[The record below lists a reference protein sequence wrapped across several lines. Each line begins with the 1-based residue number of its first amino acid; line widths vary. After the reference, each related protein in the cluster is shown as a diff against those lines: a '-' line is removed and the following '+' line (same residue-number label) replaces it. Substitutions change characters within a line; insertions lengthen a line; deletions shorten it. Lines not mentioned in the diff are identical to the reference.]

1 MLSFRQAL
9 SVSSFTIVKSL
20 FISSSLSSIKVVS
33 CAYLKLL
40 IFPVAI
46 LILACHSPSLAFSM
60 MYSAYKLYKQHDS
73 LYYLVLFSHFWTSLM
88 FPSSSHCCWLIHIQV
103 SLEIGKAIQYSD
115 ILKNFPQFVVI
126 HTVKGFTIVNESGK
140 KNFFFWNSLISPWSI
155 ECWQF
160 DLVHLTFVNHAYTS
174 GSCRILY
181 RWIPIWRMLTCS
193 HVKWAQQYS
202 SLNILCQCPCKGLKW
217 KLTFSSS
224 LATAEF
230 SKVSDTRLA
239 AL

>member
-140 KNFFFWNSLISPWSI
+140 KIFFFLEFPYFSMIHWM
-155 ECWQF
+155 
-160 DLVHLTFVNHAYTS
+160 LTIWS
-174 GSCRILY
+174 GSSAFCKSCLY
-181 RWIPIWRMLTCS
+181 FWKLSDHVPLDPNLKDVNLLTCEMS
-193 HVKWAQQYS
+193 TTVQ
-202 SLNILCQCPCKGLKW
+202 
-217 KLTFSSS
+217 
-224 LATAEF
+224 
-230 SKVSDTRLA
+230 
-239 AL
+239 

>member
-140 KNFFFWNSLISPWSI
+140 KKFFFLEFPYFSMIHWM
-155 ECWQF
+155 
-160 DLVHLTFVNHAYTS
+160 LTIWS
-174 GSCRILY
+174 GSSDFCKSCLY
-181 RWIPIWRMLTCS
+181 LWKLSDPVPLDPNLKDVNLLTCEMS
-193 HVKWAQQYS
+193 TTVQ
-202 SLNILCQCPCKGLKW
+202 
-217 KLTFSSS
+217 
-224 LATAEF
+224 
-230 SKVSDTRLA
+230 
-239 AL
+239 